1 MQHYAIL
8 QANLVSLATHLDNFP
23 ADESDPYTKLN
34 MFPDEIMRKDLLED
48 LRPAGSKPLPKAPNV
63 PPCADCLA
71 KKVCFLFLAI
81 QREIVLTQIIYLQP

>member
-23 ADESDPYTKLN
+23 AEERDPYTTLD

-48 LRPAGSKPLPKAPNV
+48 FRPSGSRSLPKAPII
-63 PPCADCLA
+63 PACAECMS
-71 KKVCFLFLAI
+71 KKV
-81 QREIVLTQIIYLQP
+81 

>member
-71 KKVCFLFLAI
+71 KKVTLFFFLPFNGK
-81 QREIVLTQIIYLQP
+81 